1 MNANSPTADESKGR
15 TMSFITRG
23 ILRWG
28 LIGGLALVGVSLL
41 IGPERVAVG
50 LSQIRMKAQNL
61 VDSAMDDP
69 VALRRQLE
77 RLAEQYPDRIAE
89 VEGEIGEV
97 EHQIA
102 LTEHDIEVA
111 RLVVANTTDD
121 MQTLKTLIARAED
134 QAASTARTVALRFQG
149 VRFDIDEA
157 RQEGYRINNVRS
169 NFQDRLAADEFQVN
183 LLREQKDRLVE
194 IHRKL
199 ESEYDTYLTQLH
211 QLDRE
216 IDAIARND
224 RLIKLIE
231 EQQATLKSYERFGDV
246 ENIHQL
252 QSKLAE
258 LRTIQQAQLE
268 RLEKAGIR
276 RDYEEEAKYQLGTQH
291 VDDNG
296 IEKLFELEEKGD
308 TDNVNET
315 DDSIAW
321 AGPLVIEE

>member
-1 MNANSPTADESKGR
+1 
-15 TMSFITRG
+15 MSFITRG

-50 LSQIRMKAQNL
+50 LSQIRMKAQTL

-69 VALRRQLE
+69 AALRRQLK

-102 LTEHDIEVA
+102 VSERDIEVA

-121 MQTLKTLIARAED
+121 LQTLKTLIARAEE

-183 LLREQKDRLVE
+183 LLREQKNRLVE

-199 ESEYDTYLTQLH
+199 ESEYDTYLTQLQ

-231 EQQATLKSYERFGDV
+231 QQQATLDSYAKFEDV
-246 ENIHQL
+246 DNLHQL

-258 LRTIQQAQLE
+258 LRTIQKAQLD
-268 RLEKAGIR
+268 RLEKVGVR
-276 RDYEEEAKYQLGTQH
+276 RDYEEEARYQLDTQNL
-291 VDDNG
+291 DDNG
-296 IEKLFELEEKGD
+296 VENLFETGKEGD
-308 TDNVNET
+308 TDNVNES

-321 AGPLVIEE
+321 AGPLVIDE